1 MSTPRP
7 AVPRPAA
14 ADPPPGLPQF
24 SHIRRYWDTQHDS
37 FAAKLLPGEYYVT
50 LHGEMICTVLGS
62 CVSACV
68 RDRSTGIGGMN
79 HFMLPLDRSHGE
91 SAWADATSAATRY
104 GNVAME
110 RLINDLLKAGAKR
123 SNLEFKLV
131 GGGKVLAAMTDV
143 GAGNIE
149 FVRGYMRTEGF
160 AVSGEDLGDIYPR
173 KVHFYP
179 ETGRVRVKKLMSTRN
194 DTIFA
199 RERNYLQQ
207 VSTTPQTGDV
217 ELF

>member
-1 MSTPRP
+1 
-7 AVPRPAA
+7 
-14 ADPPPGLPQF
+14 
-24 SHIRRYWDTQHDS
+24 
-37 FAAKLLPGEYYVT
+37 
-50 LHGEMICTVLGS
+50 
-62 CVSACV
+62 
-68 RDRSTGIGGMN
+68 
-79 HFMLPLDRSHGE
+79 
-91 SAWADATSAATRY
+91 
-104 GNVAME
+104 
-110 RLINDLLKAGAKR
+110 
-123 SNLEFKLV
+123 
-131 GGGKVLAAMTDV
+131 
-143 GAGNIE
+143 
-149 FVRGYMRTEGF
+149 MRTEGF